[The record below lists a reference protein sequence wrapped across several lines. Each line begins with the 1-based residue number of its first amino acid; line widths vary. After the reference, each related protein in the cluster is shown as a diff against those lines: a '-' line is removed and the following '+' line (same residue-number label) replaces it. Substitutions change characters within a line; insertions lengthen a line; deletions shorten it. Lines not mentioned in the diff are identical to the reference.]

1 MTNSRAV
8 AYKNCIARC
17 FPPRSRVLVEA
28 TNKLVKTFP
37 IAFFLNLY
45 YIFVIHDGRKS
56 NKQQAKSNKQRPK
69 SNKERAKIKEQRAK
83 RNAQQ
88 AKSNEQRAKNS
99 ASFLYHSEHFY
110 TRYLFYLARLGLQV
124 IKLFSEINVLSE
136 TEVKK
141 KLETN
146 IIHKLFRKIPPLK
159 TSLSEKSIKYRP
171 EGLQLF

>member
-1 MTNSRAV
+1 MLTRMTNSREV
-8 AYKNCIARC
+8 LYKNWIARC
-17 FPPRSRVLVEA
+17 FPPRSRVLLEA
-28 TNKLVKTFP
+28 TNKLVKTFS
-37 IAFFLNLY
+37 IAFFLNFY
-45 YIFVIHDGRKS
+45 YIFIIYDGRKS
-56 NKQQAKSNKQRPK
+56 NKQQVKSNKQRPK

-83 RNAQQ
+83 SNEQRAKRNAQQ
-88 AKSNEQRAKNS
+88 AKSNEQRAKIS

-146 IIHKLFRKIPPLK
+146 IIKKLFRKLAPLK
-159 TSLSEKSIKYRP
+159 TS
-171 EGLQLF
+171 

>member
-1 MTNSRAV
+1 MTNSQAV
-8 AYKNCIARC
+8 AYKNWIARC

-99 ASFLYHSEHFY
+99 ASFLYHSEHFH
-110 TRYLFYLARLGLQV
+110 TRYLFYLA
-124 IKLFSEINVLSE
+124 
-136 TEVKK
+136 
-141 KLETN
+141 
-146 IIHKLFRKIPPLK
+146 
-159 TSLSEKSIKYRP
+159 
-171 EGLQLF
+171 

>member
-1 MTNSRAV
+1 MTNSQAV

-56 NKQQAKSNKQRPK
+56 NKQQAKGNKQRPK

-110 TRYLFYLARLGLQV
+110 TRYLFYLA
-124 IKLFSEINVLSE
+124 
-136 TEVKK
+136 
-141 KLETN
+141 
-146 IIHKLFRKIPPLK
+146 
-159 TSLSEKSIKYRP
+159 
-171 EGLQLF
+171 